1 VKNLTRIARRSTIAL
16 TLLALAIP
24 VTSVNA
30 SAAQLGGASSLNAVL
45 DQLQAA
51 REIGQT
57 ANQGAVITVVGQD
70 NPATDPVNVQAAV
83 TQAFLSVGG
92 TVQLIGTFNF
102 GACSFCVV
110 VPGPITISGVGD
122 PSVTDAASSPAT
134 VIKASGMAPFAIL
147 DTGGPLGNITIE
159 RIWFNGAQTMA
170 VMLLQIRGTFNFLN
184 NRVSGIMPGN
194 QFRFAVAGAAV
205 GPVPEADSAA
215 ITAAFTRLG
224 TLNGPKLTG
233 VVIYDSN
240 VISNEIPM
248 PAGDDNAFAFAQC
261 HLSRIQITNNVI
273 LAGEAVEIEGCRG
286 PGAVY
291 IVENNRI
298 TQTST
303 QSNMAQ
309 LTKSPG
315 EIRRGGHPAAIK
327 PLDSEAALVII
338 RNNTVDMR
346 KAPPTAVCMLT
357 GNSNEESLTL
367 IEGNTCAINRQF
379 AVLLGGWAGTPNFF
393 NPSYM
398 QNAVIRDN
406 RFLGIAHLGIAL
418 VNFTYLRNAEMT
430 LINKGRD
437 NIAYD
442 NDVRAFRAVRAAVD
456 LGIATR
462 DNIIID
468 IFRGRIVN
476 RGVSNTIDSKQDIT
490 NRGDLR

>member
-1 VKNLTRIARRSTIAL
+1 MKNLTRIARRSTIAI
-16 TLLALAIP
+16 TLMALALP
-24 VTSVNA
+24 VTSVSA
-30 SAAQLGGASSLNAVL
+30 SAAQLGGASSLNALL

-51 REIGQT
+51 KEIVQT
-57 ANQGAVITVVGQD
+57 PNQGEVFTVVGQD
-70 NPATDPVNVQAAV
+70 NPATDPVNVQTAV

-92 TVQLIGTFNF
+92 TVQLIGTFDF
-102 GACSFCVV
+102 GACSLCVI
-110 VPGPITISGVGD
+110 VPGPVTISGVGD

-170 VMLLQIRGTFNFLN
+170 IILLQVRGTFNFLN
-184 NRVSGIMPGN
+184 NRVSGIIPGN
-194 QFRFAVAGAAV
+194 QFRFAVAGAAY

-224 TLNGPKLTG
+224 TLDGPKLTG
-233 VVIYDSN
+233 AIIYDSN
-240 VISNEIPM
+240 IISNEIPM
-248 PAGDDNAFAFAQC
+248 SVGDDNAFAFAQC

-291 IVENNRI
+291 LVENNRI

-309 LTKSPG
+309 LTQTPG
-315 EIRRGGHPAAIK
+315 EVRRGGHPAAIK

-338 RNNTVDMR
+338 RNNVVDMR
-346 KAPPTAVCMLT
+346 QATRTAVCLLT
-357 GNSNEESLTL
+357 GNSNEQSLTL
-367 IEGNTCAINRQF
+367 IEGNTCTVNRQF

-398 QNAVIRDN
+398 QNAIIRRN

-418 VNFTYLRNAEMT
+418 KNFTYLRNADMT
-430 LINKGRD
+430 VINEGHD

-442 NDVRAFRAVRAAVD
+442 NDVRGFTAVRAAVD
-456 LGIATR
+456 LGIATH

-468 IFRGRIVN
+468 DFRGRIVN
-476 RGVSNTIDSKQDIT
+476 RGVSNTIESSRNVT
-490 NRGDLR
+490 TRGDLR